1 MLSLYVI
8 ALSCFI
14 FVFVQVIYGNY
25 ISKKDMEIRS
35 VVYNTILMTLSI
47 FGSFELLNKVL
58 PSIGINILQS
68 AQQGGKGGGLNVFTN
83 EPSF

>member
-1 MLSLYVI
+1 MLSIYVV

-35 VVYNTILMTLSI
+35 VVYNTILMALSI

-58 PSIGINILQS
+58 PSIGINILHS
-68 AQQGGKGGGLNVFTN
+68 AHQGGKGGALNVFTN
-83 EPSF
+83 DPSF